1 MKRSF
6 KVLIIL
12 AFTLL
17 FYNAS
22 FAQNQNR
29 TQQLKK
35 VDSLLDHFYQKNNP
49 GVALA
54 IIEQGKTIYSG
65 QRGSSN
71 MEYKI
76 PITDSTAFH
85 IASVSKQFTAY
96 IAVSLEKEGKLSMD
110 DDIRK
115 YLPELKDLPYKI
127 SLRQLANHTHGLPN
141 LYELAQLKGI
151 EPSDRMTHKEVVAML
166 LRIKQINF
174 KPGDKF
180 EYNNTGFVLLAEI
193 IERVCGKSF
202 QEILKDKIF
211 SPLQMFNSL
220 AVASPSMIVKNKAYS
235 YRLQNGKYENYAFNL
250 MANGSSGISTT
261 IKDLNKW
268 IIKMQYP
275 SLEDKAIFDEMIKPS
290 ILNSGE
296 IIRYGLGL
304 ETKTYKGLELV
315 FHGGGDAGYRSYM
328 LNVPKHHFSMVILG
342 NSNDFK
348 PFQLVYE
355 IVDLFLKEYEKETPL
370 PTKTIYT
377 TQELKPFTGTY
388 EMFPGS
394 LFNII
399 AENNELYY
407 QAFGSNKKMQ
417 LPIIGDAIFANP
429 NLPISYFSFDKNTC
443 IFHIADFK
451 YSSKKITLVPPK
463 LNKNDL
469 IKLAGIYKNEEF
481 NTQYE
486 LIVRNNELIAR
497 HISNEDII
505 LHSLANNSFY
515 SDEGFFGRLVFQKNI
530 KEEITGFALSGQ
542 NLNNI
547 LFVKIK

>member
-22 FAQNQNR
+22 LAQNQNR

-35 VDSLLDHFYQKNNP
+35 VDSLLDHSYQKNSP
-49 GVALA
+49 GVTLA
-54 IIEQGKTIYSG
+54 IIEQGKTIYSS
-65 QRGSSN
+65 QRGISN

-76 PITDSTAFH
+76 PITDSTVFH
-85 IASVSKQFTAY
+85 IASVSKQFTAFL
-96 IAVSLEKEGKLSMD
+96 AVSLEKEGKLSLD

-151 EPSDRMTHKEVVAML
+151 ELGDRITHKEIVAML

-174 KPGDKF
+174 KPGEKF

-211 SPLQMFNSL
+211 FPLRMSNSL
-220 AVASPSMIVKNKAYS
+220 AVSSPSLIVKNKAYS
-235 YRLQNGKYENYAFNL
+235 YRLKNEKYENFAFNL
-250 MANGSSGISTT
+250 MANGSSGVSTT
-261 IKDLNKW
+261 IKDLSKW

-275 SLEDKAIFDEMIKPS
+275 SLEDKNIFDEMIKPS
-290 ILNSGE
+290 TLNSGE
-296 IIRYGLGL
+296 TIQYGLGL
-304 ETKTYKGLELV
+304 ETKTYKGLELI
-315 FHGGGDAGYRSYM
+315 FHGGGDAGYRSYI
-328 LNVPKHHFSMVILG
+328 LNVPKHHFSVVILG
-342 NSNDFK
+342 NNNDFK

-355 IVDLFLKEYEKETPL
+355 VVDLFLKENEKEIPS
-370 PTKTIYT
+370 PIKTIYT

-417 LPIIGDAIFANP
+417 LPIIGDGIFANP

-451 YSSKKITLVPPK
+451 YSSKKVTVISPT

-469 IKLAGIYKNEEF
+469 IKLAGIYKNKEF

-486 LIVRNNELIAR
+486 LVVENNELIAR
-497 HISNEDII
+497 HSSNDDIT
-505 LHSLANNSFY
+505 LHSFANNSFY
-515 SDEGFFGRLVFQKNI
+515 SDEGFFGKLVFRKNI
-530 KEEITGFALSGQ
+530 KEEITGFSLSGQ